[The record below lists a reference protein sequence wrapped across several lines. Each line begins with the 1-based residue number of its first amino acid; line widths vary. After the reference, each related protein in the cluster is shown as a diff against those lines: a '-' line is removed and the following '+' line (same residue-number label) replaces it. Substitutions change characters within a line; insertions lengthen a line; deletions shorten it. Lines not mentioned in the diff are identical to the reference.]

1 MHLSFIDIVFS
12 VIVLFIAISACVHGF
27 IAEIFGKIA
36 VIASFFTAFY
46 FCGKLAAKMQNIIS
60 VKGVCVAVSF
70 AILFIATFLAVKII
84 QTAIKSFF
92 SGDILKSLD
101 RLLGFVLGFLEGI
114 VILYFLIVALQV
126 MPFWDN
132 ISSYFEE
139 SFIYN
144 IFNSL
149 LNKKQENASEN
160 FALLWQMKNNYQNI

>member
-1 MHLSFIDIVFS
+1 MQLSFIDIVFS

-60 VKGVCVAVSF
+60 VKGVCIAVSF

-101 RLLGFVLGFLEGI
+101 RVLGFILGLFEGLL
-114 VILYFLIVALQV
+114 VISAILILLISQPWFSLDRLLDSSFYWSMLDSFLTKPIQYVKG
-126 MPFWDN
+126 
-132 ISSYFEE
+132 
-139 SFIYN
+139 
-144 IFNSL
+144 IFV
-149 LNKKQENASEN
+149 
-160 FALLWQMKNNYQNI
+160 

>member
-60 VKGVCVAVSF
+60 VKGVCIAVSF

-101 RLLGFVLGFLEGI
+101 RVLGFILGLFEGLL
-114 VILYFLIVALQV
+114 VISAILILLISQPWFSLGGLLDSSFYWSMLDSFLTKPIQYVKG
-126 MPFWDN
+126 
-132 ISSYFEE
+132 
-139 SFIYN
+139 
-144 IFNSL
+144 IFV
-149 LNKKQENASEN
+149 
-160 FALLWQMKNNYQNI
+160 

>member
-1 MHLSFIDIVFS
+1 MHFSFIDIVFS

-60 VKGVCVAVSF
+60 VKGVCIAVSF

-101 RLLGFVLGFLEGI
+101 RVLGFILGLFEGI
-114 VILYFLIVALQV
+114 LVISAILILLVSQPWFSLG
-126 MPFWDN
+126 
-132 ISSYFEE
+132 
-139 SFIYN
+139 
-144 IFNSL
+144 SL
-149 LNKKQENASEN
+149 LDSSFYWSMLDSFLTKPIQYVKGI
-160 FALLWQMKNNYQNI
+160 FV

>member
-1 MHLSFIDIVFS
+1 MHFSFIDIVFS
-12 VIVLFIAISACVHGF
+12 VIVLFIAISACAHGF

-84 QTAIKSFF
+84 QTAIKSLF

-101 RLLGFVLGFLEGI
+101 RVLGFILGLFEGI
-114 VILYFLIVALQV
+114 LVISAILILLVSQPWFSLDRLLDSSFYWSMLDSFLTKPIQYVKG
-126 MPFWDN
+126 
-132 ISSYFEE
+132 
-139 SFIYN
+139 
-144 IFNSL
+144 IFV
-149 LNKKQENASEN
+149 
-160 FALLWQMKNNYQNI
+160 

>member
-60 VKGVCVAVSF
+60 VKGVCIAVSF

-101 RLLGFVLGFLEGI
+101 RVLGFILGLFEGLL
-114 VILYFLIVALQV
+114 VISAILILLISQPWFSLDRLLDSSFYWSMLDSFLTKPIQYVKG
-126 MPFWDN
+126 
-132 ISSYFEE
+132 
-139 SFIYN
+139 
-144 IFNSL
+144 IFV
-149 LNKKQENASEN
+149 
-160 FALLWQMKNNYQNI
+160 

>member
-1 MHLSFIDIVFS
+1 MHFSFIDIVFS

-60 VKGVCVAVSF
+60 VKGVCIAVSF

-84 QTAIKSFF
+84 QTAIKSLF

-101 RLLGFVLGFLEGI
+101 RVLGFILGLFEGLL
-114 VILYFLIVALQV
+114 VISAILILLISQPWFSLDRLLDSSFYWSMLDSFLTKPIQYVKG
-126 MPFWDN
+126 
-132 ISSYFEE
+132 
-139 SFIYN
+139 
-144 IFNSL
+144 IFV
-149 LNKKQENASEN
+149 
-160 FALLWQMKNNYQNI
+160 

>member
-1 MHLSFIDIVFS
+1 MHFSFIDIVFS
-12 VIVLFIAISACVHGF
+12 VIVLFIAISACAHGF

-84 QTAIKSFF
+84 QTAIKSLF

-101 RLLGFVLGFLEGI
+101 RVLGFILGLFEGLL
-114 VILYFLIVALQV
+114 VISAILILL
-126 MPFWDN
+126 
-132 ISSYFEE
+132 ISQPWFSLG
-139 SFIYN
+139 
-144 IFNSL
+144 SL
-149 LNKKQENASEN
+149 LDSSFYWSMLDSFLTKPIQYVKGI
-160 FALLWQMKNNYQNI
+160 FV